1 MYEKSSD
8 FLLCFLLAIYGG
20 DYYLFEDSETES
32 DSEDFGQEGTEGSE
46 ISESPKAVVSS
57 NADGGPKPAELI
69 ETSEVDGGT
78 QGTFL

>member
-1 MYEKSSD
+1 MPR
-8 FLLCFLLAIYGG
+8 FLLAIYGG

-46 ISESPKAVVSS
+46 VSETPKAVVSS
-57 NADGGPKPAELI
+57 NADDRAKPAELM
-69 ETSEVDGGT
+69 ETVEVDGET